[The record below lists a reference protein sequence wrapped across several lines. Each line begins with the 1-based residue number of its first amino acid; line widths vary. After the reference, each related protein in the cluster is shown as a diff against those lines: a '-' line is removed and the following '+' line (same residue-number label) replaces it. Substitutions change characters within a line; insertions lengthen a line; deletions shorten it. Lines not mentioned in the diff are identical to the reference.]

1 LNERIHIGKCPLD
14 PGTLDQLVQAL
25 TDAVERREKRTVTG
39 INAIMYIM
47 TQRDEAYLNL
57 VRQADCVISDGY
69 WLAFAARWF
78 GHKDI
83 HHIAIVPLVFAL
95 LDRLRTR
102 RRRVFLLGTKEELV
116 QKAAAAV
123 AARYPGITVAGYQ
136 NGYFTPEDEPAI
148 ARRINESQA
157 DVVLVGM
164 TSPKKEEWMIRNQP
178 RIGAPVLIGVGG
190 LMDIWAGVTA
200 EGPMWL
206 RQIGMMWLYRLIQEP
221 RRMWRR
227 YLIGNPTFV
236 WLICKEWWKS
246 TRPASVD
253 AGKPE
258 ML

>member
-1 LNERIHIGKCPLD
+1 MDELVH
-14 PGTLDQLVQAL
+14 TLVE
-25 TDAVERREKRTVTG
+25 AVEKREKRKVTG

-47 TQRDEAYLNL
+47 TQRDEAYRDL
-57 VRQADCVISDGY
+57 VRKADCVISDGF
-69 WLAFAARWF
+69 WLAFAARRF
-78 GHKDI
+78 GYRDI

-95 LDRLRTR
+95 LTALQSQH
-102 RRRVFLLGTKEELV
+102 RRVFLLGAKEDRV
-116 QKAAAAV
+116 RKAAETV
-123 AARYPGITVAGYQ
+123 AARYPGLTVAGFQ
-136 NGYFTPEDEPAI
+136 NGYFSLEDEPDI
-148 ARRINESQA
+148 AQRINESRA

-190 LMDIWAGVTA
+190 LLDIWAGATA

-206 RQIGMMWLYRLIQEP
+206 RRIGLMWLYRLVQEP

-236 WLICKEWWKS
+236 WLIFKEWWKS
-246 TRPASVD
+246 TRPAPMD

-258 ML
+258 VL